1 MEKNC
6 YKKFSGGLQEYY
18 KMNVIHLR
26 VGNFCN
32 EIVLIKQYN
41 VPNFDKKFIM
51 KNSDLNLNTI
61 QTIYDFGNFTKS
73 QIKTLNFY
81 LSDSKYKNKF
91 EKIRKDEKVVLD
103 LKNNINLFLNE
114 TKTECNISFF
124 YHRSS
129 ELIDIMIEYYD
140 LLNRYDELFNAIL
153 FKTQKSK
160 SRNAESL
167 AV

>member
-1 MEKNC
+1 
-6 YKKFSGGLQEYY
+6 
-18 KMNVIHLR
+18 
-26 VGNFCN
+26 
-32 EIVLIKQYN
+32 
-41 VPNFDKKFIM
+41 M
-51 KNSDLNLNTI
+51 KNNDLNLNTI
-61 QTIYDFGNFTKS
+61 ETIYDFGNFTKS
-73 QIKTLNFY
+73 QIKILNLY
-81 LSDSKYKNKF
+81 LSVTKYRNEF

-124 YHRSS
+124 YHRSL

-140 LLNRYDELFNAIL
+140 VFNRYDELFNAIL
-153 FKTQKSK
+153 FKMQEYK

>member
-1 MEKNC
+1 MILETLPSRRSIFLTFIYQTRNT
-6 YKKFSGGLQEYY
+6 
-18 KMNVIHLR
+18 KM
-26 VGNFCN
+26 
-32 EIVLIKQYN
+32 
-41 VPNFDKKFIM
+41 
-51 KNSDLNLNTI
+51 
-61 QTIYDFGNFTKS
+61 
-73 QIKTLNFY
+73 
-81 LSDSKYKNKF
+81 KF

-103 LKNNINLFLNE
+103 LKKNIDVFLNE

-153 FKTQKSK
+153 LKTQESK

>member
-1 MEKNC
+1 
-6 YKKFSGGLQEYY
+6 
-18 KMNVIHLR
+18 
-26 VGNFCN
+26 
-32 EIVLIKQYN
+32 
-41 VPNFDKKFIM
+41 M
-51 KNSDLNLNTI
+51 KNNDLNLNTI
-61 QTIYDFGNFTKS
+61 QTIYDFGNFSKS
-73 QIKTLNFY
+73 QINILNFY
-81 LSDSKYKNKF
+81 LSDSKYKNEF

-114 TKTECNISFF
+114 TKKECNISFF

-153 FKTQKSK
+153 LKTQESK